1 MEAIWQ
7 FVTDNRDTLSWLGGG
22 VVVAAGGIWTV
33 TQFFLKREK
42 SRPVTAVG
50 GIAAGR
56 DVRGR
61 NSPVTI
67 SNTGTISN
75 ASNPGRDSGT

>member
-1 MEAIWQ
+1 MDAIWR

-22 VVVAAGGIWTV
+22 AVVLAGGVWTV
-33 TQFFLKREK
+33 TTFFLKREK
-42 SRPVTAVG
+42 SKPVSAVG

-56 DVRGR
+56 DIRNR
-61 NSPVTI
+61 NSPITI

-75 ASNPGRDSGT
+75 TSTPGKDSGA